1 MAVDIGPKIG
11 MDGEAEF
18 RKELNNINTALRTLG
33 TEMQKVTSEFS
44 DNANGQQ
51 ALIAKNETLNKT
63 IDATR
68 RKLEQANKA
77 LSEAEKK
84 YGATSNEALKWQQ
97 VVNRTETSLNKLESE
112 LDQNTSA
119 LEEMDQGLRDAET
132 GLKNVQEEAD
142 DTAESLSF
150 GDLVGANAVVEG
162 IKSISSAMMETVEE
176 TKEYRKIMSSLEVS
190 SQNAGYSAEETAQSY
205 RQLYG
210 VLADDQ
216 TAATTT
222 ANLQAMGLSQKEL
235 TDLTNGAI
243 GAWATY
249 GDSIPIDGLAEAI
262 NETAK
267 VGTVT
272 GTFADV
278 LNWAGTSEDKFN
290 EKLAE
295 CSSESDRAKLILQE
309 LTNQGLIKAGEAW
322 QQNNKDLVES
332 NLATADFTD
341 TMARLAEKISPVT
354 TAVQDGFND
363 ILSTVTDLTENVDF
377 SKIAQG
383 VDEGFSFLT
392 EEIIP
397 KVIDFGGFLMDN
409 KDTIISSV
417 VGIGAGFLT
426 WKVGTIV
433 SGIAGVISGT
443 TTLSA
448 VLPGVAKAI
457 QAVNTAMKSNPIVLV
472 VSLIATLVSAIITLW
487 ATNEDFRNAVIDIAT
502 KVADVV
508 AKAVDSVIAFFSNL
522 ASTVKQIWN
531 NIKTTVTTF
540 VTNILDTITT
550 TFWNIVNTVTETL
563 KNVWNTIQNIWNTI
577 KEFVTNTVNTILN
590 TITTTFWNIVNT
602 IIQTLQNV
610 WNTVSNIW
618 LRINTFLATTLAS
631 IFSTL
636 SNVFWNIVSTIAQ
649 TLQNAWNTVQNI
661 WNSIKSFISNAAS
674 SAWNAISNAFW
685 NIVSTISSTLQN
697 AWGTVQ
703 NIWNSIKNFISN
715 AVSNIVSRA
724 SDGFWNM
731 VDGIRNAVGN
741 VYDVVAGG
749 FQGAI
754 DFITSLPGQAVGWGQ
769 DFIQGLIDGISNMIG
784 SVVDKVKDVADTI
797 SSYLHF
803 SVPDVGPLRDA
814 PNWMPD
820 MIDLMV
826 DGIKKSEPKLDKTL
840 QSMSRSMAKSIELDP
855 VITARQQGI
864 DYDRLERMQSK
875 GIYLNGR
882 LVGREF
888 REMGFVMQ

>member
-18 RKELNNINTALRTLG
+18 RKELNNINTAMRTLG

-97 VVNRTETSLNKLESE
+97 VVNRTETSLNKLGNE
-112 LDQNTSA
+112 LDQNTTA
-119 LEEMDQGLRDAET
+119 LEEMDRGLRDTET

-142 DTAESLSF
+142 DAAESLSF
-150 GDLVGANAVVEG
+150 GDILSANAIVEG
-162 IKSISSAMMETVEE
+162 IKSIGSAMKETVEE
-176 TKEYRKIMSSLEVS
+176 TQEYRKIMSSLEVS

-309 LTNQGLIKAGEAW
+309 LANQGLIKAGEAW

-341 TMARLAEKISPVT
+341 NMARLAEKISPVT

-377 SKIAQG
+377 SEIAKG

-448 VLPGVAKAI
+448 VLPGAAKAI

-487 ATNEDFRNAVIDIAT
+487 ATNEDFRNAVINIAT

-508 AKAVDSVIAFFSNL
+508 SKAVNSVITFFSNL

-540 VTNILDTITT
+540 ATNILNTITT

-563 KNVWNTIQNIWNTI
+563 QNAWSTVQNIWNTI
-577 KEFVTNTVNTILN
+577 KTFVTNTVNTILN
-590 TITTTFWNIVNT
+590 TITTIFWNIVNT
-602 IIQTLQNV
+602 VIQTLQNV
-610 WNTVSNIW
+610 WNTVSSIW
-618 LRINTFLATTLAS
+618 LKINTFIATTLAS
-631 IFSTL
+631 IFNTL
-636 SNVFWNIVSTIAQ
+636 SNIFWNIVSTIAQ

-731 VDGIRNAVGN
+731 VNGIRDAVGN
-741 VYDVVAGG
+741 IYNVVSDG

-754 DFITSLPGQAVGWGQ
+754 DFITSLPGKAVGWGQ

-826 DGIKKSEPKLDKTL
+826 DGIRKSEPKLDKTL
-840 QSMSRSMAKSIELDP
+840 QSMSKSMAKSVELDP

-864 DYDRLERMQSK
+864 DYDRLERMQGK

>member
-63 IDATR
+63 IDATK

-97 VVNRTETSLNKLESE
+97 VVNRTETSLNKLENE
-112 LDQNTSA
+112 LDQNTTA
-119 LEEMDQGLRDAET
+119 LKEMDQGLRDAET
-132 GLKNVQEEAD
+132 GLKNVKEEAD

-150 GDLVGANAVVEG
+150 GDILSANAIVEG
-162 IKSISSAMMETVEE
+162 IKSIGSAMMETVEE
-176 TKEYRKIMSSLEVS
+176 TQEYQKIMSSLEVS

-235 TDLTNGAI
+235 TNLTNGAI

-290 EKLAE
+290 EKLAD

-322 QQNNKDLVES
+322 QKNNKDLVES

-341 TMARLAEKISPVT
+341 NMARLAEKISPVT

-377 SKIAQG
+377 SEIAKG

-443 TTLSA
+443 TTLST

-457 QAVNTAMKSNPIVLV
+457 QAVNTAIKSNPIVLV
-472 VSLIATLVSAIITLW
+472 VSLIATLVAAVMTLW

-502 KVADVV
+502 KVANVV
-508 AKAVDSVIAFFSNL
+508 AKAVNSVITFFSNL

-550 TFWNIVNTVTETL
+550 IFWNIVNTVTETL
-563 KNVWNTIQNIWNTI
+563 QNVWSTVQNIWNTI
-577 KEFVTNTVNTILN
+577 KAFVTNTVNNILN
-590 TITTTFWNIVNT
+590 TITTIFWNIVNT
-602 IIQTLQNV
+602 VIQTLQNV
-610 WNTVSNIW
+610 WNTVSSIW
-618 LRINTFLATTLAS
+618 LKINTFIATTLAS
-631 IFSTL
+631 IFNTL
-636 SNVFWNIVSTIAQ
+636 SNI
-649 TLQNAWNTVQNI
+649 
-661 WNSIKSFISNAAS
+661 
-674 SAWNAISNAFW
+674 FW
-685 NIVSTISSTLQN
+685 NIVSTISNTLQN

-731 VDGIRNAVGN
+731 VNGIRDAVGN
-741 VYDVVAGG
+741 IYNVVSDG

-754 DFITSLPGQAVGWGQ
+754 DFITSLPGKAVGWGQ

-826 DGIKKSEPKLDKTL
+826 DGIRKSEPKLDKTL
-840 QSMSRSMAKSIELDP
+840 QSMSKSMAKSVELDP

-864 DYDRLERMQSK
+864 DYDRLERMQGK

>member
-1 MAVDIGPKIG
+1 MAIDIGPKIG
-11 MDGEAEF
+11 IDGEAEF
-18 RKELNNINTALRTLG
+18 RKELNNINTALKTLG

-44 DNANGQQ
+44 ENANGQQ

-63 IDATR
+63 IDTTR

-77 LSEAEKK
+77 LNEAETK

-112 LDQNTSA
+112 LNQNTTA
-119 LEEMDQGLRDAET
+119 LDEMDQGLRDAET

-142 DTAESLSF
+142 DTADSLSF
-150 GDLVGANAVVEG
+150 GDVLGANAIVEG
-162 IKSISSAMMETVEE
+162 IKSIGSALMETVEE
-176 TKEYRKIMSSLEVS
+176 TQEYRKIMSSLEIS
-190 SQNAGYSAEETAQSY
+190 SQKAGYSAEETAQSY

-278 LNWAGTSEDKFN
+278 LNWAGTSEDEFN
-290 EKLAE
+290 EKLAK

-341 TMARLAEKISPVT
+341 NMARMAEKISPVT
-354 TAVQDGFND
+354 TAVRDGFND
-363 ILSTVTDLTENVDF
+363 ILSTITELTENVDF

-383 VDEGFSFLT
+383 IDTGFSFLT
-392 EEIIP
+392 EEVIP
-397 KVIDFGGFLMDN
+397 KVIDFGGFLVDN
-409 KDTIISSV
+409 KEIIISAII
-417 VGIGAGFLT
+417 GIGAGFLT

-433 SGIAGVISGT
+433 SGITEVIKGT
-443 TTLSA
+443 ATLTS
-448 VLPGVAKAI
+448 VLPGAAKAI
-457 QAVNTAMKSNPIVLV
+457 QAVNAAIKANPIVLV
-472 VSLIATLVSAIITLW
+472 VSLIAMLVTAIMTLW
-487 ATNEDFRNAVIDIAT
+487 STNEDFRNAVMDIAA
-502 KVADVV
+502 KIADTV
-508 AKAVDSVIAFFSNL
+508 AKAVNSVITYFSNL
-522 ASTVKQIWN
+522 ANTVKQIWK
-531 NIKTTVTTF
+531 NITTTVEMF
-540 VTNILDTITT
+540 VTNILNTITT
-550 TFWNIVNTVTETL
+550 IFWDIVNTVTETL
-563 KNVWNTIQNIWNTI
+563 QNAWNTVQSVWNSI
-577 KEFVTNTVNTILN
+577 KIFITDTVTNILN
-590 TITTTFWNIVNT
+590 AITTTFWNIVNT

-610 WNTVSNIW
+610 WNTVSSIW
-618 LRINTFLATTLAS
+618 LKINTFIVTTLTS
-631 IFSTL
+631 IFNTIAS
-636 SNVFWNIVSTIAQ
+636 VFWNIVSTIYQ
-649 TLQNAWNTVQNI
+649 TLQSAWNTVQNV
-661 WNSIKSFISNAAS
+661 WNLIKNFISNMAS
-674 SAWNAISNAFW
+674 AIWNVVSNAFW
-685 NIVSTISSTLQN
+685 NIVNTISQTLQN
-697 AWGTVQ
+697 TWGTVQ
-703 NIWNSIKNFISN
+703 NIWNSIQNFISN
-715 AVSNIVSRA
+715 TVSNIASRA

-741 VYDVVAGG
+741 VYDVVVGG

-754 DFITSLPGQAVGWGQ
+754 DFITSLPGQAVGWGR
-769 DFIQGLIDGISNMIG
+769 DFIQGLIDGISSMIG
-784 SVVDKVKDVADTI
+784 SVVDKVKDVANTI

-840 QSMSRSMAKSIELDP
+840 QTMSKNMTRSVELSP

-864 DYDRLERMQSK
+864 DYERLERMQGK

-888 REMGFVMQ
+888 REMGFVMR

>member
-112 LDQNTSA
+112 LDQNASA
-119 LEEMDQGLRDAET
+119 LEEMDRGLRDAET

-150 GDLVGANAVVEG
+150 GDLVGANAIVEG

-235 TDLTNGAI
+235 TNLTNGAI
-243 GAWATY
+243 GAWAAY

-278 LNWAGTSEDKFN
+278 LNWAGTSEDEFN

-341 TMARLAEKISPVT
+341 NMARLAEKISPVT
-354 TAVQDGFND
+354 TAVQNGFND

-377 SKIAQG
+377 SKIAQS

-397 KVIDFGGFLMDN
+397 KVIDFGGFLLDN
-409 KDTIISSV
+409 KEVIISAII
-417 VGIGAGFLT
+417 GIGAGFMT
-426 WKVGTIV
+426 WKVGTIIT
-433 SGIAGVISGT
+433 GITEVIKGT
-443 TTLSA
+443 STLTT

-457 QAVNTAMKSNPIVLV
+457 QAVNTALKSNPIVLV
-472 VSLIATLVSAIITLW
+472 VSLIATLVTAIITLW

-502 KVADVV
+502 EVANVV
-508 AKAVDSVIAFFSNL
+508 AEAVNSVIAFFSNL
-522 ASTVKQIWN
+522 ASTAKQIWN

-540 VTNILDTITT
+540 VKD
-550 TFWNIVNTVTETL
+550 
-563 KNVWNTIQNIWNTI
+563 
-577 KEFVTNTVNTILN
+577 ILN

-602 IIQTLQNV
+602 VTVTLQNV
-610 WNTVSNIW
+610 WNTV
-618 LRINTFLATTLAS
+618 
-631 IFSTL
+631 
-636 SNVFWNIVSTIAQ
+636 
-649 TLQNAWNTVQNI
+649 QNK
-661 WNSIKSFISNAAS
+661 WNSIKSFILNAAH
-674 SAWNAISNAFW
+674 AARNAVFNAFW

-703 NIWNSIKNFISN
+703 NKWNSIKKFIHN
-715 AVSNIVSRA
+715 TVSNIASRA

-731 VDGIRNAVGN
+731 VNGIRDAVGN
-741 VYDVVAGG
+741 VYNVVSNG

-754 DFITSLPGQAVGWGQ
+754 DFITSLPGKAVGWGQ

-826 DGIKKSEPKLDKTL
+826 DGIRKSEPKLDKTL
-840 QSMSRSMAKSIELDP
+840 QNMSKNMAKSVEMDP

-864 DYDRLERMQSK
+864 DYDRLERMQGK